1 MLFFGKKKKDHEVAS
16 PELLARINGKSLR
29 YVTRREEGDYTETV
43 VGKGGGL
50 SVREGDVIVVCD
62 NGVILKKPVSELVIG
77 ELLSRD
83 GATFDYIEEGRKIT
97 VVAYYTY
104 YRKVN

>member
-1 MLFFGKKKKDHEVAS
+1 MLFFGKKKKQEAAS

-29 YVTRREEGDYTETV
+29 YVTRREEGDYTESV

-50 SVREGDVIVVCD
+50 SVRDGAVIIVCD
-62 NGVILKKPVSELVIG
+62 NGVVLKKPVEELVIG

-83 GATFDYIEEGRKIT
+83 GATFDYTENGQKIT